1 MQSMTTTHTCS
12 TNDATP
18 SGISGYY
25 RQLLRVQ
32 QPKSLPKS
40 TKYAIRHQSRGYLI
54 ADTEPVDSKSSWWT
68 LDQAKAQVYY
78 NPEVAF
84 YKAGIVSSMLD
95 VSVDV
100 CVLD

>member
-1 MQSMTTTHTCS
+1 MTTTHTCS

-25 RQLLRVQ
+25 RRLLRVQ

-54 ADTEPVDSKSSWWT
+54 ADTEAVDSKSSWWT
-68 LDQAKAQVYY
+68 LDQSKAQVYY

-84 YKAGIVSSMLD
+84 YKARIVSTMLD
-95 VSVDV
+95 VYVDV